1 MTLAAKCPPNR
12 DLELQRTELV
22 QDTNA
27 WMVQDIKIMLSMSR
41 DLFYSMRV
49 DSLDVR
55 SLIESDHMP
64 VTLTIKIYKC

>member
-1 MTLAAKCPPNR
+1 
-12 DLELQRTELV
+12 
-22 QDTNA
+22 
-27 WMVQDIKIMLSMSR
+27 MSR

-64 VTLTIKIYKC
+64 ITLTMKIYKCEQGVQKPDYAGEEVLKKKSSITSRKYK

>member
-1 MTLAAKCPPNR
+1 
-12 DLELQRTELV
+12 
-22 QDTNA
+22 
-27 WMVQDIKIMLSMSR
+27 MSR

-64 VTLTIKIYKC
+64 VTLTMKIYKCEQGVQKPDYAGEVLKKKSSITSRKYK